1 MYRIRPYF
9 PDFPVQPEHILYRL
23 SCHHAIPENSV
34 NAEQS
39 NSTASPHIKITDKQ
53 KRDNEQQHNM
63 NAVDD
68 EFVSRLL
75 KVSSRLDNLINV
87 FGKKSSIKL
96 KEDENDNNK
105 LHSNSPNVVHA
116 LIGPTSCAVFP
127 IHDYGETFRKKY
139 FGEILQ
145 CNLRSSDRILFDILK
160 KIGDG
165 RKVSFTC
172 DSSSVAENSRVIIKL
187 NLESNE
193 ISILRKDQSKIEG
206 DISVWKFIGS
216 LVGIYC
222 ADDQSVNELADH
234 WLSLASSAVQIDDLS
249 RRMSVHL
256 GAHDFLSSQHAIC
269 LADLVLRCCFF
280 DTKTTD
286 LLNWSSIKASNNVQL
301 WAKRVDDAF
310 ANI

>member
-9 PDFPVQPEHILYRL
+9 PDFPVEPKHILYRL
-23 SCHHAIPENSV
+23 SCYHAIPENLAS
-34 NAEQS
+34 
-39 NSTASPHIKITDKQ
+39 STASPHIKITVNETGKQ
-53 KRDNEQQHNM
+53 KRDNDQQNM
-63 NAVDD
+63 EAVDD

-75 KVSSRLDNLINV
+75 KVSLRLDNLINV

-96 KEDENDNNK
+96 KEDQNDNK

-127 IHDYGETFRKKY
+127 IHDYGDAFRKKY

-172 DSSSVAENSRVIIKL
+172 DSSSVAENSRVIIRL
-187 NLESNE
+187 NLESDE
-193 ISILRKDQSKIEG
+193 ISILRKDQKQIEG
-206 DISVWKFIGS
+206 EISVWKFIGS

-222 ADDQSVNELADH
+222 ADDQSVNELTDH
-234 WLSLASSAVQIDDLS
+234 WLALASSVQIDDLS
-249 RRMSVHL
+249 RRISVHL

-280 DTKTTD
+280 DTKTNE